1 MTKNEFMEFMKE
13 NFELNPIHRNL
24 LLAIYDYAEEHNH
37 CKYNWILD
45 KMLRDAFGDDISE
58 EEYSRICTVEE

>member
-24 LLAIYDYAEEHNH
+24 LLAITTLCGN
-37 CKYNWILD
+37 N
-45 KMLRDAFGDDISE
+45 
-58 EEYSRICTVEE
+58 